1 MWRDLGT
8 RLMLYSLHLFA
19 SLISILKFALI
30 LRATL
35 SLSDEDKKAEKVFI
49 FLETTM
55 PECSIFWIK
64 MIGTHQFSC

>member
-55 PECSIFWIK
+55 SECSIF
-64 MIGTHQFSC
+64 